1 MKKTFA
7 VILVILLVIV
17 AMISITIK
25 AKQDDEKAVKKT
37 NLEYQQYLGKK
48 VYGTDVT
55 TIINRAIENNTQH
68 NIQKDEKGMYID
80 DGEYCIKVELNMIT
94 VEKTYQMEQLYNA
107 GLTEFVKNFNLIDF
121 ECTKIEYHEKTGRI
135 SKIVFNELEEQNS
148 Y

>member
-17 AMISITIK
+17 AMVSITIK
-25 AKQDDEKAVKKT
+25 AKQDDEKALKKI
-37 NLEYQQYLGKK
+37 NSEYQQYLGKK

-55 TIINRAIENNTQH
+55 TVINRAIENNTQH

-121 ECTKIEYHEKTGRI
+121 ECSKIEYHKKTGRV
-135 SKIVFNELEEQNS
+135 SKIVFNELEEEIS
-148 Y
+148 